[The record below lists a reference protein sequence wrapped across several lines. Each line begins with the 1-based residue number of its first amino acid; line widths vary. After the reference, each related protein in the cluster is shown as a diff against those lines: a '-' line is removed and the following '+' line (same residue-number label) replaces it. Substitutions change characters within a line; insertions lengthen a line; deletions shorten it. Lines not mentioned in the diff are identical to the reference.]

1 MCDKGKKDQTASP
14 PTLHLSGSL
23 FSSWVCQLCQFVSYM
38 KLTFMRVIVIV
49 VVIAIVVNA
58 PGQELPYL
66 HSLSLHSLFS
76 ALHSPLADW
85 HWESVSITW
94 PNNNLMQHWLF
105 SLPIFN
111 FPFYSFILLLF
122 FYFFFLPLLLLSVCP
137 CVPSA
142 IVSGCLRCPL
152 ATLGPFWPLFTQLVS
167 LLLQFLQFMARFAL
181 RSIAGGCR
189 CPLLLLSLLFAF
201 FIDNFLEGFIWA
213 CHSGP
218 QNSGAA
224 APLTSSHKN

>member
-1 MCDKGKKDQTASP
+1 MCNKRKKGPNRIP
-14 PTLHLSGSL
+14 PTLHLLGSL

-58 PGQELPYL
+58 PGQELPPYL
-66 HSLSLHSLFS
+66 HSLSLRSLFS

-111 FPFYSFILLLF
+111 FPFYSFIQLLF
-122 FYFFFLPLLLLSVCP
+122 FFFAFAFAVRLSVCP
-137 CVPSA
+137 VRNCFRLPALSA
-142 IVSGCLRCPL
+142 GHFGSFL
-152 ATLGPFWPLFTQLVS
+152 ATVHS
-167 LLLQFLQFMARFAL
+167 ARLIVIAIFAIYGTFCS
-181 RSIAGGCR
+181 SIYR
-189 CPLLLLSLLFAF
+189 RRLSLPPSPAHALVWLFYWQ
-201 FIDNFLEGFIWA
+201 LPGRLHLGLPQWTTEQWR
-213 CHSGP
+213 SG
-218 QNSGAA
+218 
-224 APLTSSHKN
+224 TFD

>member
-1 MCDKGKKDQTASP
+1 MLCPYRAPGQCATKGKGPNRIP

-122 FYFFFLPLLLLSVCP
+122 FFLPLLLLSVCP

-189 CPLLLLSLLFAF
+189 SPFPCSRSCLPFLLTTSWKAS
-201 FIDNFLEGFIWA
+201 
-213 CHSGP
+213 SGP
-218 QNSGAA
+218 ATVDHRTVA
-224 APLTSSHKN
+224 